1 MDELTQR
8 YSGLTQ
14 GRRLRDAFAF
24 ARDIYRYRKLSELLS
39 FVVWE
44 LRHRLRMFPRSQYV
58 QMKNLS
64 PLTMAGERLDDSGFE
79 ARLRG
84 SFESR
89 GLSIRGCRHNWK
101 VLFIQGDGTIFGCT
115 YPEDTDLYKSVDNGE
130 SIVFVKRFPQSIKSL
145 FTSSDKTL
153 FVCVKGAV
161 YRSPDGGV
169 SFTRVLELG
178 APVSY
183 FRHNNSM
190 TETPSGTLIIAEYG
204 NAWTEEGWE
213 KLAYLYFSA
222 DDGRTW
228 TSSDFL
234 IQGGTN
240 KHVHLVRYSRL
251 FDKVFMADGDNYKKL
266 WVTDALTDEDLRNV
280 DRWKPVTKVH
290 IQTGGYTA
298 VVETEER
305 ILFGTDYQGGTNF
318 IVESADGERF
328 TKRVM
333 PDPYRRSPI
342 INMVQRQSGR
352 GTEIWAYLPYS
363 AGRSKCLLMYSD
375 DGGDSWDKVIE
386 YEKATHKIWLINSSH
401 HVADVL
407 YFSIE
412 DMETGDRR
420 VYEVRDPSP

>member
-1 MDELTQR
+1 MDELTRR

-24 ARDIYRYRKLSELLS
+24 ARDIHRYRKLSELLS

-44 LRHRLRMFPRSQYV
+44 LRHRLRLFPKSQYV
-58 QMKNLS
+58 RMKDIS
-64 PLTMAGERLDDSGFE
+64 PLTLAGERLDDSGFG
-79 ARLRG
+79 AGLSR

-89 GLSIRGCRHNWK
+89 GLSIRRCRHNWK
-101 VLFIQGDGTIFGCT
+101 VLFIQGDGTIFGST

-130 SIVFVKRFPQSIKSL
+130 SIVFVKRFPHPIKSL

-161 YRSPDGGV
+161 YRSHDGGV
-169 SFTRVLELG
+169 SFAKVLELG
-178 APVSY
+178 SPVSY

-204 NAWTEEGWE
+204 NAWTDKGWE
-213 KLAYLYFSA
+213 KLAYLYFSS

-240 KHVHLVRYSRL
+240 KHVHLVKYSGL

-266 WVTDALTDEDLRNV
+266 WVTDALTDEDLQNA
-280 DRWKPVTKVH
+280 DRWSPVTKVH

-298 VVETEER
+298 VVETEEK

-318 IVESADGERF
+318 IVESVDGERF

-342 INMVQRQSGR
+342 INMVQRQSEG

-386 YEKATHKIWLINSSH
+386 YDKATHKIWLINSSNH
-401 HVADVL
+401 IADVL

-412 DMETGDRR
+412 DLETGDRM
-420 VYEVRDPSP
+420 VYEVGDQSA